1 MKYKI
6 VQIHTEVFNESY
18 SNSKKR
24 AERTRKLWG
33 KNSNDDVL
41 IIKGNEEVILQ
52 VVKK

>member
-6 VQIHTEVFNESY
+6 IQIHTEVFNESK

-24 AERTRKLWG
+24 ADITKKLWE

-41 IIKGNEEVILQ
+41 IIKGNEEIILQ